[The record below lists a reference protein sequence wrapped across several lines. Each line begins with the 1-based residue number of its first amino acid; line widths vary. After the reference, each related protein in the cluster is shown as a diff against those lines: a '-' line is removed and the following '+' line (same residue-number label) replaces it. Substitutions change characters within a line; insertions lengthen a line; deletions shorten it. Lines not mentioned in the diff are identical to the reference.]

1 MIRAILGGVVLGVV
15 GKILYDQGEL
25 DPLIQKAGSIFN
37 DLAEATSQGLETAGV
52 ALHEAG
58 DELAKKG

>member
-1 MIRAILGGVVLGVV
+1 MLKAILGGVVLGVV

-37 DLAEATSQGLETAGV
+37 DLGEATSHGLETAGV
-52 ALHEAG
+52 ALHETADG
-58 DELAKKG
+58 LGSRG